1 MRRSTL
7 AARLPLLGLAL
18 VFSLSACT
26 TTGGANGWAGR
37 RTEGSRRE
45 TPRPAPRPLPTS
57 GAPRPAP
64 PVAEAPA
71 PSPSGLL
78 MPVVGVDPASLR
90 DTFTDG
96 RSGGR
101 THNAIDIAAPSG
113 TPLVAVTDGEVRRMS
128 WNALGGYT
136 LYLRSAD
143 GRTDYYYAHLS
154 RYALGLVAGRRVRRG
169 DRLGDVGATGNARG
183 PHLHFQVLD
192 VSGGGRGTPVNPYGL
207 FRTAEMAAR

>member
-1 MRRSTL
+1 
-7 AARLPLLGLAL
+7 
-18 VFSLSACT
+18 
-26 TTGGANGWAGR
+26 
-37 RTEGSRRE
+37 
-45 TPRPAPRPLPTS
+45 
-57 GAPRPAP
+57 
-64 PVAEAPA
+64 
-71 PSPSGLL
+71 